1 MTGSSVMDLSNR
13 LGECGV
19 LVHGII
25 SGMIPDLC
33 AYIEGI
39 EDEAT
44 INDAGSQIHVV
55 NVVLE
60 HIEKEIDEVANLIM
74 QLDKDE

>member
-1 MTGSSVMDLSNR
+1 MTGSRVMDLSNR
-13 LGECGV
+13 LGECGT

-25 SGMIPDLC
+25 SGTIPDLC
-33 AYIEGI
+33 AYIEGT

-44 INDAGSQIHVV
+44 IHDAGSQIHLA

-60 HIEKEIDEVANLIM
+60 HIEKEIDEIANLIM